1 MQFGIRIADRMMYH
15 IYYCVLLLSQNPR
28 SGKVESLLVGRRY
41 EYRSLVV
48 HPHFKLIY
56 YINEAKEKIVIT
68 NFFDTRKNRKVWQ
81 KMLKDKCKG

>member
-28 SGKVESLLVGRRY
+28 SRKVEPLLVGRRY

-68 NFFDTRKNRKVWQ
+68 NFFDTRKNCKVWQ